1 MTLKFSNFIIGGILI
16 GVFVAIFML
25 AMSDVASK
33 NTGVSFNNATMSKYQ
48 KLTEMQSQ
56 VDSLRKNESELGRSG
71 GVLDILGD
79 WFEQG
84 YNTLRASKLAFETF
98 ETMGNDAGEDLGL
111 SSVSKYLF
119 IGIGAI
125 LSVIVVF
132 IIISTLTKREQ

>member
-25 AMSDVASK
+25 SMSDVASR
-33 NTGVSFNNATMSKYQ
+33 NSGVSFNNVTMSKYQ
-48 KLTEMQSQ
+48 KLNEMQSQ
-56 VDSLRKNESELGRSG
+56 VDSLRKNESELGRTG
-71 GVLDILGD
+71 GALDILGD

-84 YNTLRASKLAFETF
+84 YNTLRASKLAFETV

-119 IGIGAI
+119 IGVGAI
-125 LSVIVVF
+125 LSVILVF
-132 IIISTLTKREQ
+132 IILSTLTKREQ

>member
-25 AMSDVASK
+25 AMSDVATK
-33 NTGVSFNNATMSKYQ
+33 NTEVSFNNATMSKYQ

>member
-1 MTLKFSNFIIGGILI
+1 
-16 GVFVAIFML
+16 
-25 AMSDVASK
+25 MSDVASK